1 MKPGRSVQDLS
12 LIHISMVEKMTSAAF
27 ETEVLKAE
35 MPVLVDF
42 YADWCGPCKMMAP
55 AVESAAEAYSGK
67 VKVFKLNVDENGD
80 VAERYAVMSIPTL
93 ILFKNGQ
100 EVKRM
105 VGLQS
110 KGALNAL
117 IDSDVYKRQEHQ
129 SCHSIGV
136 EPGFFRIV
144 GTNAVDDI

>member
-1 MKPGRSVQDLS
+1 
-12 LIHISMVEKMTSAAF
+12 MVEKMTSAAF

-117 IDSDVYKRQEHQ
+117 IDS
-129 SCHSIGV
+129 
-136 EPGFFRIV
+136 
-144 GTNAVDDI
+144 AL